1 MARLELA
8 IDRNNWDEPL
18 YIKNPYL
25 DNEHYSK
32 KQEWLKIITED
43 ILNEEVE
50 AFRTNIHEDMI
61 AANSIV
67 NVLEYSIT
75 NNIDELQNQINNI
88 LFEIEKLKSH
98 TRTDTE
104 NQKSLHEI
112 LRAKY
117 NNELI
122 PLKKID

>member
-1 MARLELA
+1 MAKLEVA

-18 YIKNPYL
+18 YVKNPYL

-50 AFRTNIHEDMI
+50 ALRTNIHEDMI
-61 AANSIV
+61 AANSTV

-75 NNIDELQNQINNI
+75 NNIEELQNQINNI
-88 LFEIEKLKSH
+88 LTEVEELKSH
-98 TRTDTE
+98 ISTGTTE
-104 NQKSLHEI
+104 SKNLHEI
-112 LRAKY
+112 FRAKY
-117 NNELI
+117 KNELI
-122 PLKKID
+122 PIKEVL

>member
-1 MARLELA
+1 
-8 IDRNNWDEPL
+8 
-18 YIKNPYL
+18 
-25 DNEHYSK
+25 
-32 KQEWLKIITED
+32 
-43 ILNEEVE
+43 
-50 AFRTNIHEDMI
+50 MI
-61 AANSIV
+61 VANSIV
-67 NVLEYSIT
+67 
-75 NNIDELQNQINNI
+75 NIDELQNQINNI